1 MGSGDAHELV
11 IRERGLDEDFRHRLP
26 VLGQVVIA
34 ERAGLVGVIE
44 VHELPV
50 RGLRNLGVVQLHRVA
65 PDRQEVLVVTFLQGR
80 SELVE
85 RHAEIDGRLV
95 DAGDTDGPALPGL
108 RGMDGVH
115 DILASN
121 EVTSKR

>member
-1 MGSGDAHELV
+1 
-11 IRERGLDEDFRHRLP
+11 
-26 VLGQVVIA
+26 
-34 ERAGLVGVIE
+34 
-44 VHELPV
+44 
-50 RGLRNLGVVQLHRVA
+50 
-65 PDRQEVLVVTFLQGR
+65 VLVVTFLQGGG
-80 SELVE
+80 ELVE

-121 EVTSKR
+121 EVISKR